1 MSFSQQNVFALT
13 RKPYFL
19 SYFEQ
24 NDYDNLTVHDNLSDL
39 LDQVKSSADEKRS
52 CCFVFMDES
61 VLPKFDVESTLKRFH
76 EMNPAL
82 FYLAC
87 YADLNEELLIKLQ
100 KATQNQ
106 VIILDEKP
114 DYVLLKQAEMQI
126 VRLADLQATIVKKSD
141 QLETVQQK
149 LDVRSKLFNTLL
161 SVIKFDLEGK
171 IISINPH
178 GTKEMGWRNA
188 ELAGTSIH
196 DVVLWSNDG
205 SGIVQ
210 YFETFSGETRYFDSE
225 GKQRWAFA
233 QVKKVKEENGTFFYF
248 VGKDITEQKQFAR
261 RLQYENYQEGIL
273 KAKSDLIHDI
283 GNTLNSMNATYGVL
297 ASGVEQLKGVANY
310 IERWCEEKQSL
321 SLPVETSY
329 HFIEA
334 IENSCHFILDKHFAK
349 TTLALKNDLALL
361 IDAVGT
367 KQQILPVENAKEV
380 INVYN
385 LIQEV
390 ILSSQAL
397 LNEKQIS
404 IQLLDANPSIF
415 LKLSHNQLFQAL
427 LNLIKNAVEAIEASD
442 KTTRQITLQA
452 CQTKEAIL
460 LVVQDSGKG
469 VKSSD
474 LKKIFNYGYTTKEGG
489 SGHGLHS
496 VANFMNKN
504 GGKVEVVSSGEEG
517 ARFTLTF
524 PISLSEI

>member
-1 MSFSQQNVFALT
+1 MQKNVLALT
-13 RKPYFL
+13 KEPYFL
-19 SYFEQ
+19 TYFEQ
-24 NDYDNLTVHDNLSDL
+24 NDTDNLTVCDSFSDL
-39 LDQVKSSADEKRS
+39 LELVKSGTGKKQSYRL
-52 CCFVFMDES
+52 VFIDES
-61 VLPKFDVESTLKRFH
+61 VFSKSDVESFLKRLH
-76 EMNPAL
+76 EVNPKL
-82 FYLAC
+82 FYLVC
-87 YADLNEELLIKLQ
+87 CSGLNEELLIKLQ
-100 KATQNQ
+100 KAMKNQ
-106 VIILDEKP
+106 VVILDEKP
-114 DYVLLKQAEMQI
+114 EYVLLKQAEIQI
-126 VRLADLQATIVKKSD
+126 ARLADLQSEIAKKSD

-149 LDVRSKLFNTLL
+149 LDVRGKLFNNLL
-161 SVIKFDLEGK
+161 SVIKFDLEGH

-188 ELAGTSIH
+188 EVLGTSIH
-196 DVVLWSNDG
+196 DIVLWSNDG

-210 YFETFSGETRYFDSE
+210 YFETFSGETRYFDNE

-233 QVKKVKEENGTFFYF
+233 QVKKIKEENGSFFYF

-329 HFIEA
+329 NFIEA
-334 IENSCHFILDKHFAK
+334 IENSCHFILDKHFSK

-367 KQQILPVENAKEV
+367 KQQILPVESAKEV
-380 INVYN
+380 INLYN

-390 ILSSQAL
+390 VLSSQAL
-397 LNEKQIS
+397 LNEKQIN
-404 IQLLDANPSIF
+404 IQVLNTDPSIF
-415 LKLSHNQLFQAL
+415 LKLSHNQLHQAL
-427 LNLIKNAVEAIEASD
+427 LNLIKNAVEAIEVSA
-442 KTTRQITLQA
+442 KEIRQITLQT
-452 CQTKEAIL
+452 CQTESEVL
-460 LVVQDSGKG
+460 LSVQDSGGG
-469 VKSSD
+469 VEMSN
-474 LKKIFNYGYTTKEGG
+474 LTEIFNYGYTTKAGG

-496 VANFMNKN
+496 VANFMNKS
-504 GGKVEVVSSGEEG
+504 GGKVEVTSSKDNG
-517 ARFTLTF
+517 ACFTLTF

>member
-1 MSFSQQNVFALT
+1 MSFSQQNVLALT
-13 RKPYFL
+13 KEPYFL
-19 SYFEQ
+19 TYFEQ
-24 NDYDNLTVHDNLSDL
+24 NNSDNLTVCDNLSDL
-39 LDQVKSSADEKRS
+39 VDRVKSAADDKHPYH
-52 CCFVFMDES
+52 FVFMDES
-61 VLPKFDVESTLKRFH
+61 MLSKSDVESILNQLHKI
-76 EMNPAL
+76 NSAL
-82 FYLAC
+82 FYLISC
-87 YADLNEELLIKLQ
+87 TDLNEEWLNKLQ
-100 KATQNQ
+100 KTTRNQ
-106 VIILDEKP
+106 VIFVDEKP
-114 DYVLLKQAEMQI
+114 AYALLKQAEMQI
-126 VRLADLQATIVKKSD
+126 VRLADLQLTIVKKSD
-141 QLETVQQK
+141 QFKTVQQK
-149 LDVRSKLFNTLL
+149 LAVRDKLFNNLL
-161 SVIKFDLEGK
+161 SVIKFDSEGN

-178 GTKEMGWRNA
+178 GTTEMGWRNA
-188 ELAGTSIH
+188 EVLGMSIH
-196 DVVLWSNDG
+196 DIVLWSNDG

-210 YFETFSGETRYFDSE
+210 YFETFSGETRYFDNE

-233 QVKKVKEENGTFFYF
+233 QVKKVKEHNRNYFYF
-248 VGKDITEQKQFAR
+248 IGKDITEQKQFAR

-334 IENSCHFILDKHFAK
+334 IENSCHFILDKHFSK

-452 CQTKEAIL
+452 CQTEEAIL
-460 LVVQDSGKG
+460 LMVQDSGKG
-469 VKSSD
+469 VESLD

-504 GGKVEVVSSGEEG
+504 GGKVEVASSKEGG